1 MSLHGQKAPVVGC
14 RPAVFGHLQGPRF
27 HIRPCGPLRTKSPW
41 PLSASADA
49 ENTSP
54 ESGLAP
60 ARVAGCV
67 SHINL
72 GTILKMPTILVH
84 SGCCNKN
91 TVSWVAFNKH
101 LFLTDL
107 EAGSPRSGCLCGQ
120 VLVKALFLVADCQLL
135 TVSSHGGRGREQLL
149 WGEGTWVCVC
159 CFLST
164 HSGWG
169 KVRCLCPKVGVG
181 RSDRHAVQTIARR

>member
-60 ARVAGCV
+60 AQVAGCV

-107 EAGSPRSGCLCGQ
+107 EAEVQDQGACVVRFWSRPSSWLQTASFSLCPHMAGGAGSSFFGVRGPGYVS
-120 VLVKALFLVADCQLL
+120 V
-135 TVSSHGGRGREQLL
+135 VSSPPTLGGA
-149 WGEGTWVCVC
+149 
-159 CFLST
+159 
-164 HSGWG
+164 
-169 KVRCLCPKVGVG
+169 K
-181 RSDRHAVQTIARR
+181 